1 MNDFS
6 DLRGKV
12 AAITGGSGII
22 GKTLAR
28 GLCNAGVNVIILD
41 YKAERGAMT
50 AKEITAGQESGLA
63 TSFDANVID
72 RDSLLRA
79 RDRIREKF
87 GSLDILINCAGGNKA
102 TATTAKEYI
111 AGGEKD
117 LQGTFFDLDIEGF
130 DGVFD
135 LNFKGTVLPTMILA
149 EDMVS
154 RGSGVILN
162 ISSMNG
168 YRPLTKIPAYS
179 AAKAAI
185 NNLTQWLA
193 VHFAPAGVR
202 VNAIAPGFLLT
213 NQNRSSFM
221 TKNGWNDPRVEN
233 NSATTYGRYA
243 ERRAGRYNAIPL
255 SGPHLLDGCG
265 DTFRWRLSARVSDGT
280 FSPALYYFE
289 KFYTAQH
296 GVPGDLNG
304 KIFLSYRFD
313 LRL

>member
-28 GLCNAGVNVIILD
+28 GLCNAGINAIILD
-41 YKAERGAMT
+41 YKPERGKLT
-50 AKEITAGQESGLA
+50 AKEISAGAEGGTAICFAADVTDRESL
-63 TSFDANVID
+63 I
-72 RDSLLRA
+72 RA
-79 RDRIREKF
+79 REKIREKF
-87 GSLDILINCAGGNKA
+87 GALDFLINCAGGNKA
-102 TATTAKEYI
+102 TATTAKEVI
-111 AGGEKD
+111 AESEKE
-117 LQGTFFDLDIEGF
+117 LKGTFFDLDIEGF

-149 EDMVS
+149 EDMVR

-162 ISSMNG
+162 ISSMNA

-213 NQNRSSFM
+213 NQNRFLLTDEKTGEM
-221 TKNGWNDPRVEN
+221 TPRGRKII
-233 NSATTYGRYA
+233 SATPMGRYA
-243 ERRAGRYNAIPL
+243 EPEELIGTMLYLLSDASSFVTGVVIPVDGGFSAF
-255 SGPHLLDGCG
+255 SG
-265 DTFRWRLSARVSDGT
+265 V
-280 FSPALYYFE
+280 
-289 KFYTAQH
+289 
-296 GVPGDLNG
+296 
-304 KIFLSYRFD
+304 
-313 LRL
+313 